1 MLSSQQYQSSISL
14 NIFKYYYRIQPMTN
28 MKPKKKISL
37 KDIARELGVSP
48 ALVSM
53 VLNHRGDEKKV
64 SPETQKKVWDLVK
77 KLNYKPNQV
86 ARSLRLGNSKTIG
99 LIIADISNVFYSII
113 AKSIEEQASKNG
125 YSIMF
130 MSSEEDPKKEETMT
144 KTLINRGVDGLI
156 LSTSC
161 SDRHQIRMLRDSN
174 IPFVLIDRYIPGIKT
189 NYVLAGNYQ
198 GAFDMTEHLLSLG
211 YTRIALLAVTPSH
224 LTTMKH
230 RISGYQDALRK
241 NGHAVKNKLI
251 KEIAYNN
258 IKKNME
264 TILKDLILTE
274 KVESIFFLNNKL
286 TIAGLEILKRLNIRI
301 PQDISVVS
309 FDDIELF
316 KFSYPTITSV
326 SQPKEEIGKLAF
338 EILLNQIN
346 DSDMKKQQITLPVTI
361 NIRESCGSI
370 MKKVFDSNG

>member
-1 MLSSQQYQSSISL
+1 
-14 NIFKYYYRIQPMTN
+14 
-28 MKPKKKISL
+28 MKQKKKTSL
-37 KDIARELGVSP
+37 KDIANHLGVSP

-53 VLNHRGDEKKV
+53 VINHRGDEKKV

-77 KLNYKPNQV
+77 KLNYKPNLV
-86 ARSLRLGNSKTIG
+86 ARNLRLGNSKIIG

-113 AKSIEEQASKNG
+113 AKSIEEQASKKG
-125 YSIMF
+125 YNIMF
-130 MSSEEDPKKEETMT
+130 MSSEENPKKEEEMT
-144 KTLINRGVDGLI
+144 NTLIDRGVDGLI
-156 LSTSC
+156 LSTSIN
-161 SDRHQIRMLRDSN
+161 DRDQIRKLRVSN
-174 IPFVLIDRYIPGIKT
+174 IPFVLIDRYIPGVKT

-211 YTRIALLAVTPSH
+211 YTRIALITVTPSH

-251 KEIAYNN
+251 KEIAYDN
-258 IKKNME
+258 ITKNMK
-264 TILKDLILTE
+264 TILKELILTE
-274 KVESIFFLNNKL
+274 KVQSIFFLNNKL
-286 TIAGLEILKRLNIRI
+286 TIAGLEILKQLNFRI
-301 PQDISVVS
+301 PQDISIVS

-338 EILLNQIN
+338 EILLNEIN
-346 DSDMKKQQITLPVTI
+346 NNNVEKQQITLPVKL
-361 NIRESCGSI
+361 NIRESCGSH
-370 MKKVFDSNG
+370 MQSLLNKV

>member
-1 MLSSQQYQSSISL
+1 MRQ
-14 NIFKYYYRIQPMTN
+14 
-28 MKPKKKISL
+28 KKKTSL
-37 KDIARELGVSP
+37 KDIAKQLGVSP

-64 SPETQKKVWDLVK
+64 SPETQKKVWNLVK

-99 LIIADISNVFYSII
+99 LVIADISNIFYSII
-113 AKSIEEQASKNG
+113 AKSIEEQASANG
-125 YSIMF
+125 YSIIF
-130 MSSEEDPKKEETMT
+130 MSSEEDPQKEETIT
-144 KTLINRGVDGLI
+144 RTLINRGIDGLI

-161 SDRHQIRMLRDSN
+161 KDRDHIRKLRDSN

-211 YTRIALLAVTPSH
+211 YTKIALLTVTPSH

-241 NGHAVKNKLI
+241 NGRAVKNKLI

-258 IKKNME
+258 IKENME
-264 TILKDLILTE
+264 KVLKDLILTE
-274 KVESIFFLNNKL
+274 KVQAIFFLNNKL
-286 TIAGLEILKRLNIRI
+286 TIAGLEILKRLKFRI
-301 PQDISVVS
+301 PQDISIAS

-316 KFSYPTITSV
+316 KYSYPTITSV
-326 SQPKEEIGKLAF
+326 SQPKEDIGRIAF
-338 EILLNQIN
+338 EVLLKEIN
-346 DSDMKKQQITLPVTI
+346 SQDTAKQQITLPVKL
-361 NIRESCGSI
+361 NIRESCGNS
-370 MKKVFDSNG
+370 MKSLFNKI